1 MKNSHAQTAKVAGC
15 GPEGNRTL
23 DLYIANVALCLLSYR
38 PMSLALEGWATLIR
52 QMYKK
57 ISRRRSAKDSYTTN
71 LCR

>member
-38 PMSLALEGWATLIR
+38 PMSLALEGWTTLIR

-57 ISRRRSAKDSYTTN
+57 SPNQSMSLGQSD
-71 LCR
+71 LV